1 VEWTWLLPVASAA
14 AVWVLARKGNRL
26 AAAGGLAICATAGVI
41 YLKSAALP
49 ELNRAA
55 SARVLW
61 SEIGGRA
68 GEVCVDGIQRDWRY
82 GLNYYSVA
90 PLPDCG
96 QEPKPLAVRQASG
109 EVPRLMPAA
118 LVAIS
123 PGNQ

>member
-1 VEWTWLLPVASAA
+1 VASAA

-26 AAAGGLAICATAGVI
+26 SAAGGLAICATAGVI